1 METVFINGST
11 GEGGG
16 QILRTSL
23 TLACITGKSLRIEN
37 IRAARRNPGLAK
49 QHLSCVQ
56 AACQIC
62 NGQCRGASLR
72 SQVLD
77 FQPGPVQGGDFSFD
91 IGSAGSASLV
101 VQTVLPALFLA
112 DRPSMVNVTG
122 GTHNPLAPPFD
133 FLCETFLPA
142 IGNAGFEGDCKLIKH
157 GFYPAGG
164 GKITFDIKPWQK
176 GTEQIIDICEPSSP
190 AEGGFDIVQGF
201 ALAQIYA
208 RIYIAKL
215 PSHIAQRQRKLLLES
230 GLNIQ
235 NIEHIEVTDS
245 DGPGNCVMIRLCIG
259 DRTTIFT
266 AFGMKGKP
274 SQDVVGEVV
283 NLTRDFLASGA
294 AVDRFLADQLLIYMA
309 MNSCF
314 VKDNKMGARSKSG
327 CYTTNELSTHLSTNM
342 DVIKKFLPVDFVL
355 EQQKQLYK
363 ISCRYE

>member
-1 METVFINGST
+1 MLVSNMETVFIDGST

-62 NGQCRGASLR
+62 DGQCRGDSLR

-77 FQPGPVQGGDFSFD
+77 FQPGPVQGGDFSFN

-101 VQTVLPALFLA
+101 VQTILPALFLA
-112 DRPSMVNVTG
+112 NEPSMVTVTG

-133 FLCETFLPA
+133 FLHETFMPA

-176 GTEQIIDICEPSSP
+176 GTERIISICELSSEP
-190 AEGGFDIVQGF
+190 R
-201 ALAQIYA
+201 IYA

-215 PSHIAQRQRKLLLES
+215 PSHIAQRQRTLLLES

-245 DGPGNCVMIRLCIG
+245 DGPGNCVMIRLCNG
-259 DRTTIFT
+259 GRTTVFT
-266 AFGMKGKP
+266 AFGMRGKP
-274 SQDVVGEVV
+274 SQEVV
-283 NLTRDFLASGA
+283 DEVVKLARDFLASGA

-309 MNSCF
+309 
-314 VKDNKMGARSKSG
+314 VSKAG

-342 DVIKKFLPVDFVL
+342 EVIKKFLPIDFDV
-355 EQQKQLYK
+355 EQQGKIYK
-363 ISCRYE
+363 ISCQYE

>member
-1 METVFINGST
+1 METVFIDGST

-62 NGQCRGASLR
+62 NGQCRGASLC

-77 FQPGPVQGGDFSFD
+77 FQPGAVQRSDFSFD

-101 VQTVLPALFLA
+101 IQTVLPALFLA
-112 DRPSMVNVTG
+112 DGRSTVTVTG

-133 FLCETFLPA
+133 FLHETFLPA

-164 GKITFDIKPWQK
+164 GKITFDIQPWQK
-176 GTEQIIDICEPSSP
+176 GTERIIDICELSSEP
-190 AEGGFDIVQGF
+190 R
-201 ALAQIYA
+201 IYA

-215 PSHIAQRQRKLLLES
+215 PSHIAQRQRTLLLES

-259 DRTTIFT
+259 GRTTVFT
-266 AFGMKGKP
+266 AFGMRGKP
-274 SQDVVGEVV
+274 SQEVVGEVV
-283 NLTRDFLASGA
+283 KLTRDFLASGA

-309 MNSCF
+309 
-314 VKDNKMGARSKSG
+314 VSKAG

-342 DVIKKFLPVDFVL
+342 DVIKKFLPIDFDV
-355 EQQKQLYK
+355 EQQGKIYK